1 MYSNN
6 EFDTNIESNL
16 NTGPGPG
23 GTIYGLKSFIETRF
37 NYLSSVVDCNPFTS
51 LSEYAPEQISVY
63 PNPSAD
69 IIMIKGAIQ
78 YPMKYSLF
86 GIDGKLIFEGQLN
99 EINPQINLSGL
110 SSNVYY
116 LKLGNRSLKV
126 FKKN

>member
-1 MYSNN
+1 MV
-6 EFDTNIESNL
+6 
-16 NTGPGPG
+16 GPG

-37 NYLSSVVDCNPFTS
+37 NYLSSVVDCTPFTS
-51 LSEYAPEQISVY
+51 LSEYDPKQISVY
-63 PNPSAD
+63 PNPSAN

-78 YPMKYSLF
+78 YPMQYSLF